1 MSFQFNFEDSDV
13 ELEDSTC
20 GQNTEQQTT
29 NDNSMTLASLD
40 ASWPHDLI
48 RAEYIGLKQ
57 LLYSIQDVRLT
68 YSKFKI
74 NEKTEIIRREL
85 YDIRH
90 QIMSES
96 DPTSNCEVVNLDF
109 LDKDDLLRNVYEG
122 GLTTWECS
130 IDLVKFLDQ
139 DFIKNAE
146 NKTISNVIELGC
158 GTALPSLYL
167 LTQAFTKN
175 LQNISYM
182 LCDYNEYVLR
192 LVTLPNIL
200 INWYDQMISD
210 PASFEV
216 LKETQERQD
225 NIVKNEFTITSK
237 LIDLFLN
244 YLTANN
250 IAIHFMKGS
259 WSNDLIKTVDSYMDT
274 NNRLILTSET
284 IYQPDTQP
292 LITETIMKL
301 KGNDMHSK
309 VLLATK
315 DIYFG
320 VGGNLVDF
328 VKLLT
333 RKYADISYNIIKTD
347 KSNRSLVYIE

>member
-13 ELEDSTC
+13 ELEDATS
-20 GQNTEQQTT
+20 GQKTEQQTSSS
-29 NDNSMTLASLD
+29 NAMSLASLD
-40 ASWPHDLI
+40 ASWPLDLI
-48 RAEYIGLKQ
+48 RPEYIDLKQ

-74 NEKTEIIRREL
+74 NDETEIIRREL

-96 DPTSNCEVVNLDF
+96 DPTSNSEVVNLDF

-139 DFIKNAE
+139 DFSKKAE
-146 NKTISNVIELGC
+146 NKNISNVIELGC

-167 LTQAFTKN
+167 LTQTFIKN
-175 LQNISYM
+175 LQNIKYM

-210 PASFEV
+210 QATFEV

-225 NIVKNEFTITSK
+225 NIVENEFTITST

-244 YLTANN
+244 YLTANS
-250 IAIHFMKGS
+250 IEIHFIKGS
-259 WSNDLIKTVDSYMDT
+259 WSNDLIKSVDSYMAS

-301 KGNDMHSK
+301 KGEDINSK
-309 VLLATK
+309 ILLATK

-333 RKYADISYNIIKTD
+333 SKYGDIPFKIIKTD
-347 KSNRSLVYIE
+347 KSNRSLVYID